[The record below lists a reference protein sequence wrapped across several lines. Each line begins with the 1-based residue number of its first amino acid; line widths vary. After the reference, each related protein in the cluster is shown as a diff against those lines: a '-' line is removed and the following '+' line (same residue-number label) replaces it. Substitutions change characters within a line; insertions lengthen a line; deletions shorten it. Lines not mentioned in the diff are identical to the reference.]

1 MNFESKTIKEL
12 ETIVGDI
19 PDEIDYRTKGAVN
32 EIKDQKHCGSCWAFG
47 SCAAMES
54 SWFLKH
60 GTLYSLSE
68 QCLVDCCHD
77 CLGCHGCL
85 PSLAF
90 EYVKIFM
97 HGLFET
103 EDNYPYQA
111 EHHSCKFD
119 KTRGVGKLTGYHKC
133 KSNEDQLKT
142 EVAANGPYA
151 VMINAD
157 SEQFRLYSSG
167 VFDNPKC
174 GKIILDHVVTVIGY
188 GVEDGKDYWLV
199 RNSWGKYWGLE
210 GYIKMSRN
218 KDNQCGIATEAV
230 IPLID

>member
-103 EDNYPYQA
+103 EDWRGF
-111 EHHSCKFD
+111 HSIFQC
-119 KTRGVGKLTGYHKC
+119 
-133 KSNEDQLKT
+133 
-142 EVAANGPYA
+142 YA
-151 VMINAD
+151 VGNRYLKMIN
-157 SEQFRLYSSG
+157 Q
-167 VFDNPKC
+167 N
-174 GKIILDHVVTVIGY
+174 
-188 GVEDGKDYWLV
+188 
-199 RNSWGKYWGLE
+199 KYCMMMQI
-210 GYIKMSRN
+210 Y
-218 KDNQCGIATEAV
+218 
-230 IPLID
+230 